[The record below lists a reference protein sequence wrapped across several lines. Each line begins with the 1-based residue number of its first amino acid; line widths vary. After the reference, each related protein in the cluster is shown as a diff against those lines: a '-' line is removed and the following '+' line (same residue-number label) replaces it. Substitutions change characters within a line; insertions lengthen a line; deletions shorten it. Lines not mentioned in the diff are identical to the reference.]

1 MRLLRWRG
9 GLPVF
14 WQTLGVLVFGLMIA
28 QIVGVGLVFVLPPP
42 RADFNRL
49 SDVSAVLAARASEPE
64 DRDQQLRTHLQGAVP
79 APPDGLIS
87 DAAFTHQLAERLG
100 VSDEKVRLYYQPDTH
115 PGFTFGRRPH
125 RGRVPMRRHE
135 PIFFGKLVAG
145 VATPTGWRVVATPP
159 RPLIL
164 PWQRRM
170 MTWFAVAALALVPLA
185 WWFARAISRQI
196 RHFADAADR
205 LGADPHA
212 PPVAEE
218 GAAELRVAARAL
230 NRMQSRVADYLSE
243 RTAMIGAIAHD
254 LRTPLA
260 RIAFRVEAAPAE
272 VRDKV
277 VADVDQMQAMI
288 SAAMSF
294 VRNTAH
300 LKERVTVDL
309 AALLRAI
316 VEQDQDLGR
325 AVTLGE
331 VRPATVLGD
340 PLALER
346 LIQNLIDNGLAYG
359 GKVEIAL
366 TVKDGGILLRVA
378 DRGPGLP
385 PDMLERVFQPFA
397 RGDPSRNRETGGIG
411 LGLTIARAIAGDHGG
426 TLSLVNRVGGG
437 LEAVLMLPRLG

>member
-1 MRLLRWRG
+1 MKLLRWRG

-14 WQTLGVLVFGLMIA
+14 WQTLAVLLFGLMIA
-28 QIVGVGLVFVLPPP
+28 QAVGVGMVFVLPPP

-49 SDVSAVLAARASEPE
+49 SDVGAVLAKPDPE
-64 DRDQQLRTHLQGAVP
+64 TDDRDQQLRIRLQRA
-79 APPDGLIS
+79 APISPDGLIS
-87 DAAFTHQLAERLG
+87 DAVFTHQLARRLG
-100 VSDEKVRLYYQPDTH
+100 VSDDKVRLYYQPDSH
-115 PGFTFGRRPH
+115 LGFTYGSRSH

-135 PIFFGKLVAG
+135 PMFFGKLLAG
-145 VATPTGWRVVATPP
+145 VATPVGWRVVETPP

-170 MTWFAVAALALVPLA
+170 MTWFAVGALALVPLA

-300 LKERVTVDL
+300 LKERVPVDL

-325 AVTLGE
+325 AVMLGGI
-331 VRPATVLGD
+331 RPATVLGD

-359 GKVEIAL
+359 GAVEVDLA
-366 TVKDGGILLRVA
+366 VKDGGAVLTVA
-378 DRGPGLP
+378 DRGPGLA

-411 LGLTIARAIAGDHGG
+411 LGLTISRAIAGDHGG
-426 TLSLVNRVGGG
+426 TLVLANRAGGG
-437 LEAVLMLPRLG
+437 LEAVFSLPRLA